1 MSDYLNSREVYIEEH
16 KRGKT
21 FSQIAAK
28 YGVSRQC
35 VEQACKKQP
44 KPRTVKESACIY
56 VNIRNWMNQMGI
68 SRVQLAEMSI
78 ACYNALDRYLT
89 GKADIPKRVIDD
101 LIKITGIPYEELF
114 IVG

>member
-1 MSDYLNSREVYIEEH
+1 MEEKRKDIYIREHEKEGMSYTE
-16 KRGKT
+16 
-21 FSQIAAK
+21 IAEK

-35 VEQACKKQP
+35 VHQACTFEPKHKV
-44 KPRTVKESACIY
+44 KPRACIF
-56 VNIRNWMNQMGI
+56 VNLRNWMNQMGI

-78 ACYNALDRYLT
+78 ACYNSLVRYLT